1 MINQISNSRRMCS
14 CAVASVFIICSHIR
28 LRMQVG
34 QPELISLEK
43 ALKEAMV
50 PSGTAR
56 EVIGMSYA
64 YCLSVSINYLQLE
77 VLNISV
83 YVRLIMEER
92 YLHLT

>member
-1 MINQISNSRRMCS
+1 
-14 CAVASVFIICSHIR
+14 
-28 LRMQVG
+28 MQAG

-56 EVIGMSYA
+56 EVIGMIYA
-64 YCLSVSINYLQLE
+64 YCLSFSINYLQL
-77 VLNISV
+77 LNISV